1 MPKKL
6 LPKLNPS
13 ARSRFPS
20 TIESDSLELRTRS
33 SITFPPSSSSTSSV
47 QKMKLEYYT
56 DLVKSLFPGQ
66 KTVMMSP
73 MDFYSS
79 ITPDCSIHPGAGSGI
94 YEEITEE
101 RLIKTRLDK
110 SPAKNSVLNVIGEN
124 GLITYNDYCFLLAL
138 LSTPVKFIDTAFN
151 VFDVTGDGKIEAKV
165 REEYN

>member
-1 MPKKL
+1 M
-6 LPKLNPS
+6 S
-13 ARSRFPS
+13 
-20 TIESDSLELRTRS
+20 
-33 SITFPPSSSSTSSV
+33 
-47 QKMKLEYYT
+47 
-56 DLVKSLFPGQ
+56 GH

-101 RLIKTRLDK
+101 RLPKTRLDK

-151 VFDVTGDGKIEAKV
+151 VFDVTGDEKIEAKV
-165 REEYN
+165 KRNKIHVSALIVIYYL